1 MTYEQATARLVAL
14 ARSSGGT
21 VSAAQVEADDQLAA
35 ERELVSAAAR
45 ALAGGTNVFSATV
58 PTQANQMYI
67 LQYKSTA
74 NEPSWTGLAPVQGT
88 GQSVRLTDSTG
99 TNLHRIYRVHRL

>member
-1 MTYEQATARLVAL
+1 VTYEQATARLVAL

-45 ALAGGTNVFSATV
+45 ALAGGTNVFSAQDDDGREWFPYSSLTFSG
-58 PTQANQMYI
+58 
-67 LQYKSTA
+67 LQNRS
-74 NEPSWTGLAPVQGT
+74 PS
-88 GQSVRLTDSTG
+88 S
-99 TNLHRIYRVHRL
+99 